1 MFLNFFFLS
10 FGDGFTFVKSRVRKC
25 ATSQSHRELMNGCWC
40 MYKYEEAWN
49 WGLCLE
55 VHMILGGEFILCSRV
70 SKSWRIE
77 MWVG

>member
-1 MFLNFFFLS
+1 MGVGVCIN
-10 FGDGFTFVKSRVRKC
+10 TRKLG
-25 ATSQSHRELMNGCWC
+25 TG
-40 MYKYEEAWN
+40 
-49 WGLCLE
+49 GLCLE